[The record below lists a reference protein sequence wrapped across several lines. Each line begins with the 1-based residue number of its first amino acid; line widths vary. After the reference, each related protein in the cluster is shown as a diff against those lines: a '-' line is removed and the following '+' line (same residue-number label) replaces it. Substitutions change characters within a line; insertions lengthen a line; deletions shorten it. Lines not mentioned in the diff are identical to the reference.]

1 MSSSAELLLSFE
13 TDCNVV
19 GPNVLLCA
27 TNGVAVRR
35 DAGANEDTN
44 DAIARKHSSGLI
56 VGIYERMEERGERRE
71 EHHGHRY

>member
-1 MSSSAELLLSFE
+1 MSSSAELLSFE
-13 TDCNVV
+13 TDCNVG
-19 GPNVLLCA
+19 GPNVVLLRA

-56 VGIYERMEERGERRE
+56 VGIYERMDDGDDGER
-71 EHHGHRY
+71 

>member
-19 GPNVLLCA
+19 GPNNVLLCA

-56 VGIYERMEERGERRE
+56 VVVGIYERMEERGER
-71 EHHGHRY
+71 GTSW